1 MGALRGAQV
10 LDRLMTKGKISKKGG
25 KQLNSLAGDM
35 SKDCL
40 AVWMGVSVR
49 TAVGNLGGTL
59 PLPHVCV

>member
-1 MGALRGAQV
+1 
-10 LDRLMTKGKISKKGG
+10 
-25 KQLNSLAGDM
+25 M

-59 PLPHVCV
+59 PLPRVCV